1 VTKYAD
7 HRKPQWDTVG
17 WFSTLLVRMAFTND
31 PVEQDAIMVELAT
44 ITDEVPELRPYARNA
59 GVSGVLPDNYP
70 PQQHV

>member
-1 VTKYAD
+1 
-7 HRKPQWDTVG
+7 
-17 WFSTLLVRMAFTND
+17 MAFTND